1 MHAWKVISKALKVR
15 SKTWKVGK
23 FMKNLSSWHG
33 RWTLSMVS
41 MKTTQCEEFKQPFLE
56 KKVLCN
62 ERLHP

>member
-1 MHAWKVISKALKVR
+1 
-15 SKTWKVGK
+15 
-23 FMKNLSSWHG
+23 MKNLSSWHG